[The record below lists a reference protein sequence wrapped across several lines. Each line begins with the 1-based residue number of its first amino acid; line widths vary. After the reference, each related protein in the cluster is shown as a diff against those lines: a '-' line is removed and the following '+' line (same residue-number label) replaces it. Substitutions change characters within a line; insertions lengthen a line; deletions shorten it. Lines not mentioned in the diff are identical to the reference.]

1 MGNKCENEKC
11 ECKGS
16 GDASCAGSQG
26 GRDMGAKTREY
37 GESAKQG
44 AGSAGERAKGAGED
58 MKNKA
63 NSDNMKHGYERS
75 KEMAH
80 KAGEKTK
87 EGVKSA
93 YHKTK
98 DVAGQAYD
106 KYYNTGKKD
115 GQ

>member
-1 MGNKCENEKC
+1 
-11 ECKGS
+11 
-16 GDASCAGSQG
+16 
-26 GRDMGAKTREY
+26 MGAKMGEY

-44 AGSAGERAKGAGED
+44 AGSAGERMKNTGTD
-58 MKNKA
+58 MKDKA
-63 NSDNMKHGYERS
+63 NNDNMKHGYERG
-75 KEMAH
+75 KEMAQ

-87 EGVKSA
+87 SGATSA

-106 KYYNTGKKD
+106 KMSNTGKKD